1 VLAAAGRK
9 HYLCIYHGH
18 RLVVD
23 LRHRRKLANAGS
35 ARTSGRPNVGA
46 PTATPPIRDRPLDP
60 APAHL
65 VPHGPESRAGGTDRH
80 TVALID
86 VAVSIVASPRDRS
99 TRLRMAGGRCVD
111 RS

>member
-23 LRHRRKLANAGS
+23 LRHRRK
-35 ARTSGRPNVGA
+35 RPNVGA